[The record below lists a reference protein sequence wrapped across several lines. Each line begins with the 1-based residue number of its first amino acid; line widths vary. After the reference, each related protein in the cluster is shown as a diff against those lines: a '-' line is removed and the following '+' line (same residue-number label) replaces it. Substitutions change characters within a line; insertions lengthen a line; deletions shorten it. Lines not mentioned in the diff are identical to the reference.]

1 MEVERVTL
9 QMLFDG
15 CLENKEQNSFVV
27 LEWKMLFFGD
37 GASKADGI
45 CLCCDHIR

>member
-27 LEWKMLFFGD
+27 LEWKMLFFRGQSFESRWD
-37 GASKADGI
+37 LLMLRS
-45 CLCCDHIR
+45 H